1 MAQLFTWN
9 RYAKWPGGILF
20 LGDRLAII
28 VSKSVALFLTMAIK
42 THFDLKVISKNSKM
56 LFQILTNFPNG

>member
-1 MAQLFTWN
+1 MAPLFTWN

-28 VSKSVALFLTMAIK
+28 VSKSVALFLKMAIK
-42 THFDLKVISKNSKM
+42 ASFDLKVISKNGKT
-56 LFQILTNFPNG
+56 LFQSLTNFPNG